1 MVTRSHELISKMVG
15 EIVGS
20 YESKVKVVIALM
32 REVNRKLGEYHAE
45 QERMIDNLRE
55 RFSRY
60 QSLRRSDFDA
70 LMEGIRSHQE
80 ERENEVNRMV
90 EDFCRNE
97 EETVAKL
104 KEILTVSSPSVVDDF
119 NVLKEK
125 VLRRPKER
133 ERRISR
139 MLRDFHRDREELN
152 IALRMLLE
160 KGPAIR
166 VKDIKAMV
174 KAFTIERKDDNIE
187 VERVL
192 EEFEQVKDEI
202 SSQWQRV
209 MATVN
214 S

>member
-1 MVTRSHELISKMVG
+1 
-15 EIVGS
+15 
-20 YESKVKVVIALM
+20 M

>member
-1 MVTRSHELISKMVG
+1 MVG